1 MMDTSSLG
9 KSYDEFQQYHMLLNE
24 SLDGIVNE
32 YYGGFNNSI
41 LTFSGLH
48 DKIQGASGSVNH
60 VKNNLYKVRRM
71 ITEERSSLDQLYTK
85 SNQLG
90 SIVAILDRLEE
101 IKKLPE
107 EIAGYV
113 REKKFLTAVSK
124 LVQDMQFVLD
134 PELNPIDALAG
145 LRQQLEKEK
154 ADLLQIIIDE
164 LHSHIYLKSPYC
176 ERKMGTEGEDDEG
189 SEEAVD
195 GSNTGSGSAKPRK
208 AGRRDGRRA
217 KGATA
222 KGNSANDSGDEDN
235 PEADSF
241 AYVEMLLESL
251 VTLDNTSEAMQE
263 IKSSVSLELS
273 RLIDGIVAEVEER
286 NRALITKTSSSS
298 SQQQQSQEETM
309 GQDTDREILI
319 DFARI
324 LFARLETV
332 LEYHD
337 FVLDVMHSMDRRER
351 YSIAASPGTSNG
363 VLGDRSRRTRLY
375 TILDVWS
382 AMKTEILSIL
392 KDYLVPVDTQALS
405 NVDITRTS
413 GMRSGMKD
421 LFHME
426 STDEMASAV
435 ESMYAQIESRF
446 QDMTVSIAGKRKDI
460 GLTTVVDEYS
470 DQQNGLQHT
479 MLVPANIDHAPTMLN
494 LALQFTRR
502 IRPMLATALTAAM
515 ARRSML
521 AGDQASPNRMSMQV
535 PGSGSPNKEPEAEE
549 YLHIFFKSVFLPCA
563 EAHAMR
569 KFDAITTSSDAF
581 QVDLNTYWNGRP
593 IFRSA
598 AVLVPLFRSF
608 SRLLNSLNLLRG
620 ENWNILLQMS
630 GRFYECCNRLFL
642 ETVHNKNSEYTSV
655 KWANSDEFLQLFDRR
670 IKLIG
675 AQNKSQLAVD
685 TDNEIRL
692 EESLRTERSLSIDE
706 LIFDV
711 KRLVTLAQLHQ
722 TLEWLLMQL
731 TKISEDRAKVLAKNH
746 EKATAAALLKKHEAD
761 RAELVDKY
769 HRLSVKCL
777 IVLRIEVRAHC
788 TYYLDLATREGDYA
802 SALIANSMEPDTY
815 IQSLNADISTIE
827 EKMESCLPADRLNL
841 VFGGISILM
850 AHTLITNIR
859 HIRHYNESG
868 SRKMTRNILALQ
880 QNLTNIALPEEGGLD
895 RALKFYEL

>member
-1 MMDTSSLG
+1 MDTSSLG

-90 SIVAILDRLEE
+90 SIVAILDRLDE

-107 EIAGYV
+107 EIARYV

-124 LVQDMQFVLD
+124 LVEDMQFVLD
-134 PELNPIDALAG
+134 PELNPIEALAG

-154 ADLLQIIIDE
+154 ADLLQVIIEE
-164 LHSHIYLKSPYC
+164 LHNHIYLKSPYC
-176 ERKMGTEGEDDEG
+176 ERKMGVEGEDGED
-189 SEEAVD
+189 SEEAVENSSAD
-195 GSNTGSGSAKPRK
+195 GSSPKPRK
-208 AGRRDGRRA
+208 AGGRNGRRTKGMVA
-217 KGATA
+217 KGS
-222 KGNSANDSGDEDN
+222 SANANSDEDN

-251 VTLDNTSEAMQE
+251 VTLDNTNEAMQE
-263 IKSSVSLELS
+263 IKTSVSLELS
-273 RLIDGIVAEVEER
+273 RLIDGIVSEVEER
-286 NRALITKTSSSS
+286 NRALITKTSSISS
-298 SQQQQSQEETM
+298 SQQHSQEEVA
-309 GQDTDREILI
+309 GQDTDREILV

-351 YSIAASPGTSNG
+351 YSTVASPGTSNG
-363 VLGDRSRRTRLY
+363 ALGDRSRRTRLY

-392 KDYLVPVDTQALS
+392 KDYLVPVDARSLS
-405 NVDITRTS
+405 SVDITRTS

-426 STDEMASAV
+426 STDEMASTV
-435 ESMYAQIESRF
+435 ESMYAQIEGRF

-470 DQQNGLQHT
+470 DQQNGLQHK

-502 IRPMLATALTAAM
+502 IQPMLATALTAAM

-521 AGDQASPNRMSMQV
+521 TADQPASNRMSMQV
-535 PGSGSPNKEPEAEE
+535 PGSGSPAKETEPEE

-569 KFDAITTSSDAF
+569 MFDAVTTSSDAF

-598 AVLVPLFRSF
+598 AVLVPQLRSF

-630 GRFYECCNRLFL
+630 GKFYECCNRLFL
-642 ETVHNKNSEYTSV
+642 ETVHNKNSEFTSV

-675 AQNKSQLAVD
+675 AQNKAQLGVD
-685 TDNEIRL
+685 TDKEIKL

-746 EKATAAALLKKHEAD
+746 EKATATALLKKHESD
-761 RAELVDKY
+761 RAELVDRY

-777 IVLRIEVRAHC
+777 MVLRIEVRAHC

-802 SALIANSMEPDTY
+802 SAMIANSMEPDTY

-841 VFGGISILM
+841 
-850 AHTLITNIR
+850 
-859 HIRHYNESG
+859 
-868 SRKMTRNILALQ
+868 
-880 QNLTNIALPEEGGLD
+880 
-895 RALKFYEL
+895 